1 MPEEEYT
8 PSAEEIAGT
17 YSAALDSVTLIN
29 GDKPEGEQDS
39 EWSDTL
45 DRNVRHLEIIVAKDY
60 WTTEDLTPFTDAIA
74 TGKAKIAAL

>member
-29 GDKPEGEQDS
+29 GDKPEGQEDA

-45 DRNVRHLEIIVAKDY
+45 QRNVDHLEIVVAKDY
-60 WTTEDLTPFTDAIA
+60 WTTEDLTPLTGAITA
-74 TGKAKIAAL
+74 GKAKIAAL